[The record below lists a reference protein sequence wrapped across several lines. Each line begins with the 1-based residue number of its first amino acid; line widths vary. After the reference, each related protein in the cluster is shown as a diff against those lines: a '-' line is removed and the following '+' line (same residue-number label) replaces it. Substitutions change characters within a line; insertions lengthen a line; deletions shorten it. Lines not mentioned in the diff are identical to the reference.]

1 MDRAVE
7 DAGLDRVPGKRRPTL
22 HDVRDTFASALI
34 AEGLDVVQVSKQL
47 GHGDPAITLRVY
59 AGLFNRARGAERT
72 TLAIDAAF
80 GTALEPSGGDKRRTA
95 ERTEDRNTAS
105 LLVLA
110 TGGCG
115 LVSLLSALAHDQGQ
129 LRRLEPLA
137 EARPG
142 LFLRRTPNRTR
153 CDGHRSDRRAEQN
166 SLLGC
171 DRSAVVPEH
180 WPRRYDCHHGVTVV
194 PPHSSGSTS
203 RTV

>member
-1 MDRAVE
+1 VLASAFSADEDPVFASASGRPFPWRNVERRGMDRAVE

-110 TGGCG
+110 TGG
-115 LVSLLSALAHDQGQ
+115 D
-129 LRRLEPLA
+129 
-137 EARPG
+137 
-142 LFLRRTPNRTR
+142 
-153 CDGHRSDRRAEQN
+153 
-166 SLLGC
+166 
-171 DRSAVVPEH
+171 
-180 WPRRYDCHHGVTVV
+180 
-194 PPHSSGSTS
+194 
-203 RTV
+203 